1 MTVNKRWVKQK
12 KFLPCVV
19 VLNNATFLTSE
30 KVSNLNVIIIELL
43 YFLKTSAG
51 QKYPCSGNN
60 WDHAYV
66 MIFSIIVVIS
76 LEISRDKAIL

>member
-30 KVSNLNVIIIELL
+30 KVSNLNVIITGLL
-43 YFLKTSAG
+43 YFLKTSAV
-51 QKYPCSGNN
+51 QKYPCLRNN